1 MGDVLTDSAGAL
13 PPLLNRLQ
21 PRNSGVNRRRTV
33 NHRVRLA
40 AKQYHEQHPQGVPC
54 ETAGLTC
61 CYRDPHRAHLD
72 RQNPTRARRH
82 AENDIKLNLARNV
95 AFGPRKASHVR
106 PLVKDN
112 NDEVALARSD
122 AALPGDRHPSLQRTP
137 SLEREDAFC
146 DARTYKGKINTKQ
159 MPVVPADSDDAQVA
173 ELYRLGLLYDEA
185 DRQSSEA
192 AFNLNDIRRDEPV
205 YSIRPAKRSRKAK
218 HTTFDPSLPLDLSF
232 ADLGEDNELAQ
243 FFTTNPH
250 TPTSSQED
258 IPARTETP
266 PLRVIYELAT
276 KSPSFD
282 MDTSQPPDLMDDE
295 EYDCFSD
302 FSLEDE
308 SLPSQ
313 REIQGPNE
321 ANSGPWVLLGDDS

>member
-1 MGDVLTDSAGAL
+1 MG
-13 PPLLNRLQ
+13 
-21 PRNSGVNRRRTV
+21 
-33 NHRVRLA
+33 
-40 AKQYHEQHPQGVPC
+40 
-54 ETAGLTC
+54 
-61 CYRDPHRAHLD
+61 
-72 RQNPTRARRH
+72 
-82 AENDIKLNLARNV
+82 
-95 AFGPRKASHVR
+95 
-106 PLVKDN
+106 
-112 NDEVALARSD
+112 
-122 AALPGDRHPSLQRTP
+122 
-137 SLEREDAFC
+137 
-146 DARTYKGKINTKQ
+146 
-159 MPVVPADSDDAQVA
+159 
-173 ELYRLGLLYDEA
+173 
-185 DRQSSEA
+185 SEA

-232 ADLGEDNELAQ
+232 ADLGEDNA
-243 FFTTNPH
+243 P
-250 TPTSSQED
+250 
-258 IPARTETP
+258 RTETP